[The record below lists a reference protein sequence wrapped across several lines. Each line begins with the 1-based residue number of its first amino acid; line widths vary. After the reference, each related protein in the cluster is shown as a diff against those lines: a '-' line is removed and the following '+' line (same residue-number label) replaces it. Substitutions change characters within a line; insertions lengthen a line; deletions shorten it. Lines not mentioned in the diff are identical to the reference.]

1 MNTNIS
7 KTDSVKLGVTTE
19 FKGSG
24 DEQECGKLKNHD
36 VSSTDR
42 TSIVKQ
48 SLEQAILANPMKVTR
63 VALALGLK
71 TVSIN
76 PFIKVLSKNKAS
88 DLKKIDQAAKQLFE
102 IVTNKLQT
110 ADAVML
116 TKIEG
121 MLNPSEKQECSA
133 GNAKYDSE
141 PQKPYQIDQHIAK
154 VEVNDPQYL
163 LAVSNCEHV
172 HYNQKEGRITW
183 HTVQQVKHDRHMTNH
198 KSEPGIG
205 HTQVKHDRHIT
216 SNPGIGHTHGVIS
229 CKDLEQIRRSMKS
242 KGFIDRDY
250 NLNSGDTIT
259 KTTLS
264 VNTRYALKLFKV
276 AQCIHG
282 AITQAVDPNEF
293 DFLSVKIRVQS
304 DYPAVRMLNIQSTTD
319 EHNNCRYQCD
329 ILDDTE
335 HCLVSKVSGL
345 GNIYDVIFADLQA
358 LTDFSENKQSFE
370 TLDAEGKIRVD
381 VLSSCP
387 SDKPLMNPELL
398 VSNLKI
404 ILRDNQ
410 ELFNC
415 QSQVNRFAPT
425 RLCSEMSLAERRDY
439 TKTWRLRRSF
449 SGATQANTK
458 IERQTFWV
466 DGDSLKEHPVH
477 KLEKE

>member
-7 KTDSVKLGVTTE
+7 KTDSVNPSVTTE
-19 FKGSG
+19 LKGSG
-24 DEQECGKLKNHD
+24 GEQECGKLKNHD
-36 VSSTDR
+36 VSSTDS

-48 SLEQAILANPMKVTR
+48 ALNQAILTDPMKVTK

-76 PFIKVLSKNKAS
+76 PFIKVLSKKKAS
-88 DLKKIDQAAKQLFE
+88 DAEKKEQAAKQLFE
-102 IVTNKLQT
+102 IVTNKLLT

-121 MLNPSEKQECSA
+121 LLNPSKKQECSA
-133 GNAKYDSE
+133 DNANDESK
-141 PQKPYQIDQHIAK
+141 PQKPYRIDQHIAR

-163 LAVSNCEHV
+163 HAVSNCEHV
-172 HYNQKEGRITW
+172 HYNQKEGRFTW
-183 HTVQQVKHDRHMTNH
+183 HTVQQVKHDRHITNQES
-198 KSEPGIG
+198 K
-205 HTQVKHDRHIT
+205 
-216 SNPGIGHTHGVIS
+216 PGIGHTHGVIS

-242 KGFIDRDY
+242 KGFLDRDY

-259 KTTLS
+259 KTTQS

-304 DYPAVRMLNIQSTTD
+304 DYPAVRMLNIQSTRD

-335 HCLVSKVSGL
+335 HCLVNKESGS

-358 LTDFSENKQSFE
+358 LTDFAENKQSFE
-370 TLDAEGKIRVD
+370 ALDAEEKIKVD

-387 SDKPLMNPELL
+387 SDKPLMNPESL
-398 VSNLKI
+398 VSNLKK
-404 ILRDNQ
+404 ILSDNQ

-415 QSQVNRFAPT
+415 QSQINSFAPT
-425 RLCSEMSLAERRDY
+425 RLFSEMSLAERRDY

-449 SGATQANTK
+449 SGATQANTM

>member
-1 MNTNIS
+1 MNTNFS
-7 KTDSVKLGVTTE
+7 KTDSVNPSVTTE
-19 FKGSG
+19 LKGSG
-24 DEQECGKLKNHD
+24 DEQECGKLKSHD
-36 VSSTDR
+36 VSSTDS
-42 TSIVKQ
+42 TLIVKQ
-48 SLEQAILANPMKVTR
+48 ALNQAILTDPMKVTR

-76 PFIKVLSKNKAS
+76 PFIKVLSKKKAS
-88 DLKKIDQAAKQLFE
+88 DAEKKDQAAKQLFE
-102 IVTNKLQT
+102 IVTNKLLT
-110 ADAVML
+110 ADAATL

-133 GNAKYDSE
+133 DNAKYESK
-141 PQKPYQIDQHIAK
+141 PQKAYQIDQRIAK

-163 LAVSNCEHV
+163 HAVSNCEHV
-172 HYNQKEGRITW
+172 HYNQKEGRFTW
-183 HTVQQVKHDRHMTNH
+183 HTVQQVKHDRHITNQES
-198 KSEPGIG
+198 K
-205 HTQVKHDRHIT
+205 
-216 SNPGIGHTHGVIS
+216 PGIGHTHGVIS
-229 CKDLEQIRRSMKS
+229 CKDLEQIRRCMKS
-242 KGFIDRDY
+242 KGFLDRDY
-250 NLNSGDTIT
+250 NLNSGDAIT

-335 HCLVSKVSGL
+335 HCLVDKESGS

-358 LTDFSENKQSFE
+358 LTDFAENKQSFE
-370 TLDAEGKIRVD
+370 ALDAEEKIRVD

-387 SDKPLMNPELL
+387 SDKPLMNPESL
-398 VSNLKI
+398 VSNLKK
-404 ILRDNQ
+404 ILSDNQ

-415 QSQVNRFAPT
+415 QSQINSFAPT
-425 RLCSEMSLAERRDY
+425 RLFSEMSLAERRDY